1 MDPDANDFL
10 ITLFV
15 ACFNESENIS
25 ATLDVVLAA
34 CATAAI
40 SYEVIIIDDASTDGS
55 VDVIRRYLAAHPQAP
70 IRLHINE
77 KNMGLGENFAEA
89 AFMGRGKYY
98 RLICGDNVEPVETLV
113 KVFREIGKADI
124 ILSYRPDDVEGKSFA
139 RRITSSAFTKLVN
152 LLSGYNIHYYN
163 GLPIMKRRD
172 VMRWQPNS
180 HGFGFQADLVTRLL
194 DRGATYI
201 EVPVKGHERKKGSA
215 KAINFRNF
223 CSVAHS
229 LLNIVIRRFSK
240 FVYGHS

>member
-1 MDPDANDFL
+1 MDPDAQDVL

-15 ACFNESENIS
+15 ACFNEAENIT
-25 ATLDVVLAA
+25 ATLDVVLEA
-34 CATAAI
+34 CSKAGI
-40 SYEVIIIDDASTDGS
+40 SYEVLIIDDASVDGS
-55 VDVIRRYLAAHPQAP
+55 VNVIKGYMSAHPDAP
-70 IRLHINE
+70 IRLHVNQ

-98 RLICGDNVEPVETLV
+98 RLVCGDNVEPVETLV

-124 ILSYRPDDVEGKSFA
+124 ILSYRPADVAGKSLS
-139 RRITSSAFTKLVN
+139 RRLTSSAFTWLVN
-152 LLSGYNIHYYN
+152 AISGYNIRYYN

-201 EVPVKGHERKKGSA
+201 EVPVSAHEREKGKA

-229 LLNIVIRRFSK
+229 LLNIIIRRFSK